1 VNRGWPMERP
11 IMPFNASRKP
21 SPKGNEGR
29 IRLAR
34 RADFIAE
41 KKLNE
46 REIRTLDLLAGCLE
60 NKEIANELGVS
71 MPVAAKCIR
80 RVFLKLGVHRRT
92 EAILRWKS
100 LR

>member
-1 VNRGWPMERP
+1 MGLQRSG
-11 IMPFNASRKP
+11 
-21 SPKGNEGR
+21 KGNGGR

-34 RADFIAE
+34 PADFIAE

-60 NKEIANELGVS
+60 NKEIASELGVS
-71 MPVAAKCIR
+71 GPVAAKIIR
-80 RVFLKLGVHRRT
+80 SVFLKLGVHRRA

-100 LR
+100 LK